1 MTRSIKLAMA
11 VALSLVT
18 GVVALDLWHDAVT
31 KNDQARTTY
40 IEKNQAW
47 PVKGF
52 ITMDPCAMS
61 ACLAV

>member
-18 GVVALDLWHDAVT
+18 GVVALDVWHDAEI

-40 IEKNQAW
+40 MQKNQAW

-52 ITMDPCAMS
+52 ITMDPCPTS